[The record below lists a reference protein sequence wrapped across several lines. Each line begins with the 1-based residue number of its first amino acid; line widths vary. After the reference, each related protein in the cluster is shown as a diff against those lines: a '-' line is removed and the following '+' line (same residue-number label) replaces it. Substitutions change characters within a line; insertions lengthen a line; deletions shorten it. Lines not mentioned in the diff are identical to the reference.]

1 MEKPLYIKPKM
12 IVFYLNDIRKSFYM
26 LSLYFSLTEKESI
39 KEFSIVYSNKNSKF
53 SLEYLNN
60 LKLAFIN
67 LNFVSIEDFLINK
80 NSSVE
85 LFFYDLDFY
94 TPADIERISRIKI
107 FKKILILNNNVGIPS
122 QEISSFN
129 LKPKKY
135 LVWNHEFISH
145 LIKSRNSKIIL
156 NSKNTIYYKDHLSK
170 VSMINHEKIDILFFL
185 PTRLSFK
192 NEFETGLFLDDL
204 SLYLKINK
212 NEVFF
217 KPHQRAI
224 DNYLIPNSKI
234 ILILSKVVSRFPTY
248 LISLL
253 SKLVSSNNII
263 KFLNYS
269 KFAKISR
276 KYKFKHL
283 KFPLI
288 PIEFYLTFIKDEII
302 GGFSNTLIISS
313 YFDIHSTLFGS
324 KTIPCNFIKRGKVVE
339 SSQYLQTNMNFFKN
353 DQNNYMFSKKA
364 FSVNKN
370 LNYIIL
376 FNLIK
381 ELTND

>member
-1 MEKPLYIKPKM
+1 M
-12 IVFYLNDIRKSFYM
+12 IVFYLNDIRKSFHM
-26 LSLYFSLTEKESI
+26 LSLYFSLIEKEPI

-53 SLEYLNN
+53 SSKYLDD
-60 LKLAFIN
+60 LKSAFFN
-67 LNFVSIEDFLINK
+67 LNFISLEVFLIKK
-80 NSSVE
+80 NSTID

-94 TPADIERISRIKI
+94 SKLDIQRISKI
-107 FKKILILNNNVGIPS
+107 NINKKILLLNNNIGTSS
-122 QEISSFN
+122 QEISSLN
-129 LKPKKY
+129 LNPEKY
-135 LVWNHEFISH
+135 LVWNYEFISH
-145 LIKSRNSKIIL
+145 LINSKNSKIKL
-156 NSKNTIYYKDHLSK
+156 CSDKTLYYEDHFSIAQL
-170 VSMINHEKIDILFFL
+170 INHEKIDILFFL

-192 NEFETGLFLDDL
+192 NEFEITKFLMDL

-248 LISLL
+248 LISILI
-253 SKLVSSNNII
+253 KLVSFNNII
-263 KFLNYS
+263 KFFNYS
-269 KFAKISR
+269 MFAKISR

-324 KTIPCNFIKRGKVVE
+324 KTIPRNFIKKGKVVE

-364 FSVNKN
+364 FSVNNN
-370 LNYIIL
+370 LNYITS
-376 FNLIK
+376 FDLIK